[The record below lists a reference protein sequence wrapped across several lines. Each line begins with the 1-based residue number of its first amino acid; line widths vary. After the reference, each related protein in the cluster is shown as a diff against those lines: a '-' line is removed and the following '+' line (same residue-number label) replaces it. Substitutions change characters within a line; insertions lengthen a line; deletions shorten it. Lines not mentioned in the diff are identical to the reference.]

1 MLLVF
6 LPERNNSHLNAA
18 VHENNMDEE
27 KQTTEITTQ
36 EVQCSHTPLAVVL
49 YLETIGEA
57 SFQIAK
63 LQGIYRFS

>member
-6 LPERNNSHLNAA
+6 LLERNNSHLNAA

-36 EVQCSHTPLAVVL
+36 FNARISLSQ
-49 YLETIGEA
+49 
-57 SFQIAK
+57 
-63 LQGIYRFS
+63 